1 MNRLVE
7 LKTRQDIINFLE
19 SIQESGL
26 DAAYKK
32 TMETIE
38 NQDQNSVSLAKRILA
53 WTIYAK
59 REFSVEELR
68 HVLAVRAGTKQF
80 NPDYMPCAT
89 DLLSVCAGLVTDN
102 NESGIIRLI
111 HYTTLEFF
119 RQTGRDWL
127 RDMQADLAETCL
139 TYLLYDCFRVG
150 TCKAN
155 QAFEAEFDFY
165 KYAADNWAH
174 HAGIG
179 RSSKASLA
187 RKEKIQLL
195 LDEFLA
201 TDPLPPSFLYWLFR
215 LKERIIH
222 VIDNCAPEISYW
234 RISGLFESPLNWP
247 SITTFA
253 TTCRLKRFT
262 VTWSSDK
269 MTFAVLHA
277 LITASLERARLVFA
291 PCPHPEHWHNPFS
304 SAFKGRPPLCLDDG
318 ALGCKR
324 SCTPEAVE
332 NLKGLNKKILEPIFQ
347 VVGDYGLTKKAKRQ
361 KSSPEKS
368 RDMFSRDTFSH
379 VSSLTTDPHVET
391 RDFTEWL
398 TFFENHDAPQRCLEE
413 IANLT
418 VILLLK
424 TKAGFKEWT
433 KEEEELFRRLL
444 LKPVHKY
451 QEYQYI
457 PADFLDQDPVLLDV
471 IHLGCG
477 ALDFLVRSG
486 VDVNEQFRGHPSET
500 ALVAA
505 VAHDLESKA
514 PCVEYLLKHGAD
526 SDLQTNGGEYGSA
539 LVAACAL
546 GRMDALHLLLQQPNV
561 EVNMAT
567 QFGCYR
573 TALIAACSNTR
584 MVLAENETMATT
596 VKYLLDQGAH
606 VNHST
611 IGEAGA
617 KYLTAL
623 AAAVHGGIPR
633 IVQILLKSGA
643 IADERVKDD
652 MPSDSWTARRRW
664 DCLRFQVSRPNTEG
678 TELVRTC
685 MDKEWIDQ
693 CTLAA
698 QQLSMAIIYSLLE
711 VDASWADE
719 YIPQA
724 LYYLRAFSSR
734 WMESLDR
741 FAAAQITLQQ
751 FGFGGKDL
759 DGKMLLFL
767 QNELRADDREWNQVV
782 AYLKELILE
791 FEEGRIPP
799 LRQTQTDDFDPHF
812 DMLSYSDI
820 SDEILSEPEEGRI
833 PTPRQ
838 TGADNLDSNI
848 DMLSL

>member
-32 TMETIE
+32 TIETIE

-53 WTIYAK
+53 WTVYAE
-59 REFSVEELR
+59 RSFSVEELR
-68 HVLAVRAGTKQF
+68 HVLAVRAGSKQF

-89 DLLSVCAGLVTDN
+89 DLLSVCAGLVTYN
-102 NESGIIRLI
+102 NQRGFFRLV

-119 RQTGRDWL
+119 RQTRPDWL
-127 RDMQADLAETCL
+127 QDMQADLAETCL

-150 TCKAN
+150 SCRAD

-165 KYAADNWAH
+165 KYAATNWAR

-215 LKERIIH
+215 LKERILH
-222 VIDNCAPEISYW
+222 VIDNFPSENSYW
-234 RISGLFESPLNWP
+234 RISCLVFSPLNWL

-253 TTCRLKRFT
+253 TSCRGKRF
-262 VTWSSDK
+262 TWSSDK
-269 MTFAVLHA
+269 MTFAVLQA
-277 LITASLERARLVFA
+277 LITASLERARLVLA
-291 PCPHPEHWHNPFS
+291 PCPHPEHWHNLSS

-318 ALGCKR
+318 ALGCKK

-332 NLKGLNKKILEPIFQ
+332 NLKGLNKKILELLFQ
-347 VVGDYGLTKKAKRQ
+347 VVDEYGLTKKAKRQ
-361 KSSPEKS
+361 KSSPEES

-424 TKAGFKEWT
+424 AKAGFKEWT

-584 MVLAENETMATT
+584 MVLDENETIATT
-596 VKYLLDQGAH
+596 VKYLLEKGAH

-812 DMLSYSDI
+812 DMLPYSDI

-838 TGADNLDSNI
+838 TGADNVDSNI
-848 DMLSL
+848 NMLSL